1 MLQLTALELPAVG
14 QTFWQERRAAI
25 PAADG
30 AEESRF

>member
-14 QTFWQERRAAI
+14 QTFRQERRAAI